1 MHNVCSKL
9 LCLVI
14 FDGPITQFTNQ
25 GWEIEQYFP
34 DKQPP
39 GKYMYQL
46 DLQPVAN
53 YQQWLS
59 ETKVLLLQPFIVH
72 DLHWSTKTDLV
83 SNTLNSHGL

>member
-1 MHNVCSKL
+1 MHNICSKL
-9 LCLVI
+9 LWPVI
-14 FDGPITQFTNQ
+14 LCGPIMGPIIQFTNQ

-59 ETKVLLLQPFIVH
+59 ET
-72 DLHWSTKTDLV
+72 
-83 SNTLNSHGL
+83 